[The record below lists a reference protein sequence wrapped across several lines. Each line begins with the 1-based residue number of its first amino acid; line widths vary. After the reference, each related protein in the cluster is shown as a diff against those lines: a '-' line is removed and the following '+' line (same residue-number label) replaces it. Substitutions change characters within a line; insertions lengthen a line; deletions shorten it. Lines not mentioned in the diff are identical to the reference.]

1 MGREVGGM
9 TRLID
14 FLAQIVNGI
23 HDLIVAM
30 AKSRGLTLT
39 DKDLHFW
46 IVGGIGIVLYAVT
59 NVVFKR
65 LARLSIEIISFIY
78 TFTVLV
84 VIVFALEIEQ
94 KITHRGDMEFQ
105 DIVFGLWGFILMFAL
120 YLAIVLIVMAV
131 GKLIKKRKKR

>member
-1 MGREVGGM
+1 M

-23 HDLIVAM
+23 HDLVVAM
-30 AKSRGLTLT
+30 AKSRGMTLT

-59 NVVFKR
+59 NLVFKR
-65 LARLSIEIISFIY
+65 LAKLSIEIISFIY

-94 KITHRGDMEFQ
+94 KITGRGDMEFQ
-105 DIVFGLWGFILMFAL
+105 DIIFGLWGFILMFTV
-120 YLAIVLIVMAV
+120 YLAILLIFMAV
-131 GKLIKKRKKR
+131 RKWVKKRKKR

>member
-1 MGREVGGM
+1 L

-23 HDLIVAM
+23 HDLIVEM
-30 AKSRGLTLT
+30 TKSRGLVLT

-46 IVGGIGIVLYAVT
+46 IVGIIGIVLYAVT
-59 NVVFKR
+59 NFVFKR
-65 LARLSIEIISFIY
+65 LAKLSVEIISFIY

-105 DIVFGLWGFILMFAL
+105 DIVFGLWGFILMFAV
-120 YLAIVLIVMAV
+120 YLAIVLIVIAV
-131 GKLIKKRKKR
+131 RTFLKKRKNR